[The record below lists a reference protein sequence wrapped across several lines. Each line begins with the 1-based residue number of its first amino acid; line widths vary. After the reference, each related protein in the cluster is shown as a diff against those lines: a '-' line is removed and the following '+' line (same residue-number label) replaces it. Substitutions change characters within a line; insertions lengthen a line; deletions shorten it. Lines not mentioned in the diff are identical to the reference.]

1 MAKQRLHLVVRG
13 AVQGVGFRPFVYR
26 LAHEL
31 ELTGWVQNSAQGV
44 FVDVEGEPP
53 QLETFLLRV
62 QHEHPPLA
70 SIQSFESS
78 FHDPAGY
85 ATFEIRASDD
95 RGPRTALVLP
105 DIALC
110 DDCLNEL
117 WNPSDRRY
125 RYPFI
130 NCTNCGPRFSI
141 LHRLPYD
148 RPNTAMQAF
157 TMCPLCQQEY
167 DDPLNRRF
175 HAQPN
180 ACPVCGPRLEL
191 WDADGRVLAE
201 EDAAARTAVEEIL
214 SGAIVAVKGIGGFH
228 LLALAGDPRIV
239 RLLRERK
246 HREEKPFA
254 VMVPSLDQAR
264 LLCSISPLEER
275 LLSTPESPIVLL
287 RRRKDGERSLVCD
300 AVAPG
305 NPALGLLLPY
315 SPLHHVILRDAGVPL
330 IATSGNIS
338 DEPICIDER
347 EALVRLRGIADRF
360 LVHNRPIVRHVD
372 DSVVRIVLGRELV
385 LRRARGY
392 APLPVS
398 LPSDAPDL
406 LAVGAHLKNTVAFSR
421 GSQVFISQHLG
432 DLETPEAF
440 SAFQREASQ
449 LQNLF
454 DGKPA
459 AVVSDL
465 HPDYLSTVYAHARP
479 EPGIAIQHHIAHVA
493 ACMAENALSPP
504 ALGVAWDGTGLG
516 TDGTI
521 WGGEWFSAHD
531 GSFIRTAHLRQ
542 FPLPGGDQA
551 VREPR
556 RSAVGLLYAM
566 MGSCAF
572 ARTDLAPIAAW
583 SEPERTTLDQM
594 LTRGVNAPLTSSAGR
609 LFDAVSALLGLRM
622 QNRFEGQAAME
633 LEWSATGITA
643 SPFPFSIIEPAKR
656 EQPFIVDWEPMIR
669 ALLDEVRAGVPLAQ
683 LAARFHQTLALIVVG
698 IAERVELERVVLTGG
713 CFQNVLLTELAVR
726 ELQTHGFR
734 PYWHQRVPPNDG
746 GISLG
751 QVAAA
756 AHSFRQQQALS
767 GIVTSGNTTR
777 TS

>member
-1 MAKQRLHLVVRG
+1 MAKQRVHLVVRG

-31 ELTGWVQNSAQGV
+31 GLNGWVQNSVQGV
-44 FVDVEGEPP
+44 FVDAEGQPP
-53 QLETFLLRV
+53 QLEAFLLRV
-62 QHEHPPLA
+62 QHEHPPRA
-70 SIQSFESS
+70 SIQSFECSY
-78 FHDPAGY
+78 HDPSGY
-85 ATFEIRASDD
+85 TTFEIRASQDQ
-95 RGPRTALVLP
+95 GPRTALVLP

-110 DDCLNEL
+110 DDCLHEL
-117 WNPSDRRY
+117 WNPADRRF

-130 NCTNCGPRFSI
+130 NCTNCGPRYSI

-148 RPNTAMQAF
+148 RPNTSMQAF
-157 TMCPLCQQEY
+157 TMCPLCQREY

-180 ACPVCGPRLEL
+180 ACPVCGPRLQL
-191 WDADGRVLAE
+191 WDIDGRALAD
-201 EDAAARTAVEEIL
+201 EDAAARAAVEEIRG
-214 SGAIVAVKGIGGFH
+214 GAIVAVKGIGGFH
-228 LLALAGDPRIV
+228 LLALAGDARIV

-254 VMVPSLDQAR
+254 VMVPSLGLAR
-264 LLCSISPLEER
+264 QLCSISPLEER
-275 LLSTPESPIVLL
+275 LLSAPESPIVLL
-287 RRRKDGERSLVCD
+287 RRRRDADQSLVCD

-305 NPALGLLLPY
+305 NPSLGLLLPY
-315 SPLHHVILRDAGVPL
+315 SPLHQILLRDAGVPL

-347 EALVRLRGIADRF
+347 EALVRLRGIADLL

-392 APLPVS
+392 APLPVQ
-398 LPSDAPDL
+398 LPFEAPDL
-406 LAVGAHLKNTVAFSR
+406 LAVGAHLKNTVALSR
-421 GSQVFISQHLG
+421 GNQVFISQHLG

-440 SAFQREASQ
+440 DAFQREAGQ
-449 LQNLF
+449 LQMLF
-454 DGKPA
+454 DGKPS

-465 HPDYLSTVYAHARP
+465 HPDYLSTGYAHARP

-493 ACMAENALSPP
+493 ACMAENGVDDP

-516 TDGTI
+516 TDGTV
-521 WGGEWFSAHD
+521 WGGEWFFARAH
-531 GSFIRTAHLRQ
+531 SFIRTAHFRQ

-551 VREPR
+551 AREPR
-556 RSAVGLLYAM
+556 RSALGLLYAM
-566 MGSCAF
+566 MGTSAF

-583 SEPERTTLDQM
+583 SEPERTALEQM
-594 LTRGVNAPLTSSAGR
+594 LTKGVNAPLTSSAGR

-633 LEWSATGITA
+633 LEWNAAGTVA
-643 SPFPFSIIEPAKR
+643 PPFPFGIIEPGKQ
-656 EQPFIVDWEPMIR
+656 ELPFIVDWEPMIR
-669 ALLDEVRAGVPLAQ
+669 ALLEEIRAGVKVAH
-683 LAARFHQTLALIVVG
+683 LAARFHQTLASIIVSV
-698 IAERVELERVVLTGG
+698 AERVGLERVVLTGG
-713 CFQNVLLTELAVR
+713 CFQNVMLTELAVR
-726 ELQTHGFR
+726 ELRTHNFR

-756 AHSFRQQQALS
+756 ARSIRQQQTPS
-767 GIVTSGNTTR
+767 GKTGSGNTNR

>member
-1 MAKQRLHLVVRG
+1 MAKQRVHLVVRG
-13 AVQGVGFRPFVYR
+13 AVQGVGFRPFVFR
-26 LAHEL
+26 LAREL

-44 FVDVEGEPP
+44 FADVEGQPP

-70 SIQSFESS
+70 SIQSFECSYR
-78 FHDPAGY
+78 DPSGY
-85 ATFEIRASDD
+85 TTFEIRPSEDQ
-95 RGPRTALVLP
+95 GPRTALVLP

-117 WNPSDRRY
+117 WNPSDRRF

-130 NCTNCGPRFSI
+130 NCTNCGPRYSI

-148 RPNTAMQAF
+148 RPNTAMSAF

-191 WDADGRVLAE
+191 WDANGRVLAE
-201 EDAAARTAVEEIL
+201 EDAAARTAVEEIR
-214 SGAIVAVKGIGGFH
+214 SGAIMAVKGIGGFH
-228 LLALAGDPRIV
+228 LIALAGDPRVV

-254 VMVPSLDQAR
+254 VMVSSLDQAR

-315 SPLHHVILRDAGVPL
+315 SPLHHILLRDAGVPL

-360 LVHNRPIVRHVD
+360 LVHNRPIIRHVD

-398 LPSDAPDL
+398 LPFDAPDL

-440 SAFQREASQ
+440 SAFRREASQ

-454 DGKPA
+454 DGKPV

-493 ACMAENALSPP
+493 ACMAENALSTP
-504 ALGVAWDGTGLG
+504 ALGVAWDGTGFG
-516 TDGTI
+516 TDGTV

-531 GSFIRTAHLRQ
+531 GSFTRTAHLRQ

-566 MGSCAF
+566 MGSNAF
-572 ARTDLAPIAAW
+572 ARTDLAPIAVW
-583 SEPERTTLDQM
+583 SELERTTLHQM
-594 LTRGVNAPLTSSAGR
+594 LVKGLNAPLTSSAGR

-643 SPFPFSIIEPAKR
+643 PPFPFSIIEPAKR

-669 ALLDEVRAGVPLAQ
+669 ALLDEVRAGVPVAQ
-683 LAARFHQTLALIVVG
+683 LAARFHQTLVSIIVAM
-698 IAERVELERVVLTGG
+698 AERAGLERVVLTGG
-713 CFQNVLLTELAVR
+713 CFQNVMLTELAVR
-726 ELQTHGFR
+726 ELRTHGFR

-756 AHSFRQQQALS
+756 AHSFRQQQTPS
-767 GIVTSGNTTR
+767 GIMTSGNTIR